1 MMMSSSR
8 AMTMGNS
15 RGLSISSI
23 VIFFTAIACQ
33 LTDVALGPVKVWELM
48 AISLF
53 PFFIRRIE
61 TKLLVFLV
69 VFVLLMLLSLFKGAA
84 SDVYFSNY
92 GGLKSKY
99 VISLVRFVELVLCL
113 VVACLPFNFYRNN
126 GLSYTDIVRKF
137 LNYNGI
143 ILLGIFALFMVDV
156 AAGSKLVS
164 YGPTHRM
171 RGFYVEGGPYGLY
184 ISTLLLLE
192 LMFLKRKLFLAMF
205 AVALLLSQS
214 KAGIVGA
221 VVFGFLAMTFRYPFL
236 RSFIN
241 PKNVFR
247 FSTLMLVG
255 VLLGGAVMYKVAEN
269 YVDDL
274 SNLNE
279 VLALRGNDP
288 SLVMGRI
295 AATYIGPNIISD
307 NPYIGVGLGAYSLVR
322 NNSEYR
328 GPFPVVPGWDLT
340 GLGGFFN
347 LMIENGAIGVILFL
361 IATIRYFKFDE
372 MGMVFF
378 VLFVLPFL
386 LGAQLYMVYPWLYL
400 GFYSVYRRE
409 MTNE

>member
-1 MMMSSSR
+1 
-8 AMTMGNS
+8 
-15 RGLSISSI
+15 
-23 VIFFTAIACQ
+23 
-33 LTDVALGPVKVWELM
+33 
-48 AISLF
+48 
-53 PFFIRRIE
+53 
-61 TKLLVFLV
+61 
-69 VFVLLMLLSLFKGAA
+69 
-84 SDVYFSNY
+84 
-92 GGLKSKY
+92 
-99 VISLVRFVELVLCL
+99 
-113 VVACLPFNFYRNN
+113 
-126 GLSYTDIVRKF
+126 
-137 LNYNGI
+137 
-143 ILLGIFALFMVDV
+143 
-156 AAGSKLVS
+156 
-164 YGPTHRM
+164 
-171 RGFYVEGGPYGLY
+171 VEGGPYGLY

-192 LMFLKRKLFLAMF
+192 LMFLKRKLFLALF

-221 VVFGFLAMTFRYPFL
+221 AVFGFLAMTFRYPFL

-295 AATYIGPNIISD
+295 AATYIGPNIIAD

>member
-8 AMTMGNS
+8 AISLDNS
-15 RGLSISSI
+15 RGLSMSSI
-23 VIFFTAIACQ
+23 LIFLTAVACQ

-48 AISLF
+48 ALSLF
-53 PFFIRRIE
+53 PFFVRRIE
-61 TKLLVFLV
+61 TKLLIFLV
-69 VFVLLMLLSLFKGAA
+69 VFVVLMLLSLLKGAMG
-84 SDVYFSNY
+84 DVYFSNY

-126 GLSYTDIVRKF
+126 GLSFHDIVNKF
-137 LNYNGI
+137 LKYNAI
-143 ILLGIFALFMVDV
+143 ICLGIFALFMVDI
-156 AAGSKLVS
+156 AIGTRLVS
-164 YGPTHRM
+164 YGSTHRL

-192 LMFLKRKLFLAMF
+192 LMFFKRKLMLALF
-205 AVALLLSQS
+205 GVALLASQS

-221 VVFGFLAMTFRYPFL
+221 AVFAFLALAFRYPFL
-236 RSFIN
+236 RSFLT
-241 PKNVFR
+241 PKRVFR
-247 FSTLMLVG
+247 FSTLVLVG
-255 VLLGGAVMYKVAEN
+255 VLLGGGVMYKVAEN

-274 SNLNE
+274 SNLHQ
-279 VLALRGNDP
+279 VLEQRGNDP

-295 AATYIGPNIISD
+295 AATFIGPRIIAD
-307 NPYIGVGLGAYSLVR
+307 NPFIGVGLGTYSLVR

-328 GPFPVVPGWDLT
+328 GPFPIVPGWDLT

-347 LMIENGAIGVILFL
+347 LLIENGAIGVILFL
-361 IATIRYFKFDE
+361 IATIRYFRFNE

-378 VLFVLPFL
+378 ILFVLPFL

-400 GFYSVYRRE
+400 GFYCVYRRE
-409 MTNE
+409 MTDE